1 MLRRRILASAM
12 ASVMAIGS
20 VAVVASAEETAAA
33 TTQVKTKADLEAYV
47 KSFDGFRS
55 KEINDYGSVSGE
67 KFLDAIEYADNV
79 IEDAKATV
87 DDYTVAYQMIESTYK
102 ALKIYTAE
110 ELASLIKTNKAK
122 YETNNIYNEELGDAI
137 YDADKWKNFTDAYE
151 DADAV
156 QGSKDSRIISDAY
169 ETLKSAAEALGSGLT
184 TVTKSQYRAVLKS
197 YENLKQNVYKYDT
210 WRRGAITSDWKDDIS
225 DFWKFQGKNASFG
238 AMFSWA
244 VEQEETIYDSY
255 DKLDSFKTV
264 SKTSREDITS
274 GYTKANQVVGILSNW
289 SADDTNRAS
298 KASVKSLIDQ
308 YRGAMV
314 FDFANG
320 RAKDLLGAIDSV
332 AEYELNGEQDPA
344 THPELYTQNGVQ
356 YELTYGSA
364 THVNPSDEWHGD
376 ASFKKISDAAIN
388 LKALTRFYIPVDAE
402 GLWVVGE
409 DVLTTAPTK
418 DKYPTGV
425 DSYRLVSKGTTVDLT
440 DFIKVEDVV
449 AANYTSTLLAEE
461 KKDTTTIGDKVTA
474 SDAVIDAK
482 KGEIDADIASVD
494 TKIAAAAKADKASW
508 KAFKSAFTSTVSASI
523 TSIEKDY
530 DTIGKSGATS
540 TEIRKAVKSLKKT
553 IKTLSAYG
561 ANGSEFRGYAGNVN
575 WNGDIIPWNAGSGVD
590 AIVANVTAFIENAE
604 AEAERLEAIEYANRF
619 DGYISHDTNNMG
631 KNDVIDAAG
640 EYFGKGTGVTV
651 NKVFEITE
659 GKTLTNI
666 NVDLAVAM
674 KLANTYIAGK
684 DKIESNGNIIYD
696 INTTDELAA
705 GTAKGSAAEWT
716 IVYRYLKY
724 ALSDKYDMSQSKYTK
739 AQVVELLEKSYD
751 LAEKT
756 GDAGLFAY
764 THQNLVDERKAAS
777 EWVAAANKDKKYRDN
792 VSTPLDMTATT
803 VYEKLNSAY
812 GALENDFNAFA
823 YSFGDVYNKIAE
835 VKQMIDDNDLTATDS
850 LLAAVE
856 EAAYRLS
863 VVESLD
869 NALDTSK
876 GDGVKSIDDDAFTT
890 DRFFNDF
897 NRVFTKGDDYTI
909 RMSDSTQAYVKK
921 DNAAYNSH
929 NALKAAYDA
938 LDAEVKKQT
947 EKTVLLGDVNGD
959 GVVNALD
966 ASAILKA
973 VVNNTVIETA
983 VGDYNAD
990 GAVNALD
997 ASAILKFVVSQA

>member
-210 WRRGAITSDWKDDIS
+210 WRRGAITSDWKSDIS
-225 DFWKFQGKNASFG
+225 DFWKFQGLNASFG

-289 SADDTNRAS
+289 TADDTNRAS

-320 RAKDLLGAIDSV
+320 RAKSLLDAIDSV
-332 AEYELNGEQDPA
+332 AEYELNGEKDPA
-344 THPELYTQNGVQ
+344 THPELYSQNGVQ

-364 THVNPSDEWHGD
+364 THVDPSIEWLGD
-376 ASFKKISDAAIN
+376 SSFKKISDAAIN

-461 KKDTTTIGDKVTA
+461 EKDTTTIGDKVTA
-474 SDAVIDAK
+474 SDAVIAAK
-482 KGEIDADIASVD
+482 KDVIDAGIATVDGNIANATKDI
-494 TKIAAAAKADKASW
+494 KAAW
-508 KAFKSAFTSTVSASI
+508 KAYKSAFTSTVSSSVN
-523 TSIEKDY
+523 SIEKDY
-530 DTIGKSGATS
+530 KTIGKDGASS
-540 TEIRKAVKSLKKT
+540 TEIRKAVKGLKKT
-553 IKTLSAYG
+553 IKELAAYG
-561 ANGSEFRGYAGNVN
+561 TSGKEFKSYCGTVN
-575 WNGDIIPWNAGSGVD
+575 WNGDYYSWNASAAVD
-590 AIVANVTAFIENAE
+590 DIVANVTAFIEDAE

-640 EYFGKGTGVTV
+640 EYFGKSTGVTV
-651 NKVFEITE
+651 NKEFEITE

-684 DKIESNGNIIYD
+684 DSIESNGNIVYD

-835 VKQMIDDNDLTATDS
+835 VKQMIDDGDLTPNDT

-869 NALDTSK
+869 NALDTGKS
-876 GDGVKSIDDDAFTT
+876 DGVKSIDDDAFTT

-947 EKTVLLGDVNGD
+947 ENTVLLGDVNGD